1 MDPPESGMRKRNE
14 INYRQYLLPLTPRSR
29 GIIIVRVLF
38 NIMNRNFI
46 QGHPYHLVEPSPYP
60 LLASMALLI
69 TTLSAVMTF
78 HGYSN
83 GVFLLLLGILSTV
96 LSMGL
101 WFKDVIREATYQGH
115 HTIAVQKGL
124 MLGFILFVAS
134 EVMFFLSIFWAFF
147 HSSLAP
153 TVELGASW
161 PPAGIEPLNPFEIPL
176 LNTVI
181 LLSSGAAVTYA
192 HHSLIQGNR
201 EGVLYGLIATIV
213 LAIVFTGFQG
223 YEYYN
228 APFTFSDGAYGS
240 TFFMSTGFHG
250 FHCILG
256 SIILTVILFRVISYH
271 FTDHHHLGFES
282 AILYWH
288 LY

>member
-1 MDPPESGMRKRNE
+1 
-14 INYRQYLLPLTPRSR
+14 
-29 GIIIVRVLF
+29 
-38 NIMNRNFI
+38 MNRNFI
-46 QGHPYHLVEPSPYP
+46 QAHAYHLVEPSPYP
-60 LLASMALLI
+60 ILASFALL
-69 TTLSAVMTF
+69 TLTLSGVITF

-83 GVFLLLLGILSTV
+83 GSFLLLVGFLSTIV
-96 LSMGL
+96 SMSL
-101 WFKDVIREATYQGH
+101 WFKDVTREATYQGH

-124 MLGFILFVAS
+124 LLGFILFVAS

-153 TVELGASW
+153 AVELGASW

-181 LLSSGAAVTYA
+181 LLSSGGTVTYA

-201 EGVLYGLIATIV
+201 EGVIYGLIATIV
-213 LAIVFTGFQG
+213 LAILFTGFQG

-228 APFTFSDGAYGS
+228 APFTISDGAYGS
-240 TFFMSTGFHG
+240 TFFMATGFHG
-250 FHCILG
+250 FHVIVG
-256 SIILTVILFRVISYH
+256 TIFIIVSLFRVISYH
-271 FTDHHHLGFES
+271 LTDHHHLGLEA

-288 LY
+288 FVDVVWLFLFITIYWWGS

>member
-1 MDPPESGMRKRNE
+1 
-14 INYRQYLLPLTPRSR
+14 
-29 GIIIVRVLF
+29 
-38 NIMNRNFI
+38 MNRNFI
-46 QGHPYHLVEPSPYP
+46 QGHPFHLVEPSPYP
-60 LLASMALLI
+60 LLVSLALLI
-69 TTLSAVMTF
+69 TTLSGVMTF

-83 GVFLLLLGILSTV
+83 GAFLLLLGFLSTV
-96 LSMGL
+96 FGMGL
-101 WFKDVIREATYQGH
+101 WFKDVVREATYQGH

-124 MLGFILFVAS
+124 IMGFILFVVS
-134 EVMFFLSIFWAFF
+134 EVMFCLSFFWAFF

-181 LLSSGAAVTYA
+181 LLSSGATVTYA
-192 HHSLIQGNR
+192 HHSLICGNR

-213 LAIVFTGFQG
+213 LAVVFTLLQG

-228 APFTFSDGAYGS
+228 APFTYSDGAYGS
-240 TFFMSTGFHG
+240 TFFMATGFHG
-250 FHCILG
+250 FHVVVG
-256 SIILTVILFRVISYH
+256 SIFLTVNLFRIISYH
-271 FTDHHHLGFES
+271 LTDHHHLGFEA

-288 LY
+288 FVDVVWLFLYLTIYWWGS